1 MVSGSAVFSEVSKS
15 VRLHEARVRRSV
27 ANRRAGTRALR
38 WANLK
43 SWAIKRA
50 SSPHCGVESS
60 RVEAGEGPALDA
72 SRAAAQR
79 GLLYNP
85 GGRQVACRPMIA
97 LGSCG

>member
-15 VRLHEARVRRSV
+15 VRLHEARVRKSA
-27 ANRRAGTRALR
+27 ANRSAGTRALR

-50 SSPHCGVESS
+50 SSPHCGVESP

-79 GLLYNP
+79 GLLCTR
-85 GGRQVACRPMIA
+85 GDGRLSADLILAFGP
-97 LGSCG
+97 CG